1 MNKTVQSIIAL
12 TAFSALLIAITLFCG
27 GLGFGRLFGIYG
39 IMEYCLLGMLV
50 IIDILVIYKVYKL
63 YAMQPKTIM
72 LLLGLECCSIL
83 LWLAFICI
91 DQSLLDWQITN
102 FILQAVCLDG
112 FTGDERGLN
121 MLAVLCGIVYPLI
134 GIGCLFTGLGFVNK
148 LVTTKIASD
157 GVPFQAIMN
166 KGIKN
171 TDNYFERVKQRANR
185 TNYRYYFFDYLY
197 FKGEVWGKK
206 IGRMSGFIL
215 LFWYWWWV
223 VVLPGNF
230 LLINSVPEWSSLH
243 LGYLGAMFLLICV
256 FILARY
262 RKARVQALLN
272 RYRRSKHISA
282 VQAYFLFLLPFVL
295 FFLETW
301 LFDEWGWTDC
311 VRWNK

>member
-50 IIDILVIYKVYKL
+50 IIYKL
-63 YAMQPKTIM
+63 YAMQPKAIV

-83 LWLAFICI
+83 LWIAFICI

-148 LVTTKIASD
+148 LVTTKDSI
-157 GVPFQAIMN
+157 
-166 KGIKN
+166 
-171 TDNYFERVKQRANR
+171 
-185 TNYRYYFFDYLY
+185 
-197 FKGEVWGKK
+197 
-206 IGRMSGFIL
+206 
-215 LFWYWWWV
+215 
-223 VVLPGNF
+223 
-230 LLINSVPEWSSLH
+230 
-243 LGYLGAMFLLICV
+243 
-256 FILARY
+256 
-262 RKARVQALLN
+262 
-272 RYRRSKHISA
+272 
-282 VQAYFLFLLPFVL
+282 
-295 FFLETW
+295 
-301 LFDEWGWTDC
+301 
-311 VRWNK
+311 

>member
-148 LVTTKIASD
+148 LVQRKIASD

-215 LFWYWWWV
+215 LFWYC
-223 VVLPGNF
+223 G
-230 LLINSVPEWSSLH
+230 
-243 LGYLGAMFLLICV
+243 G
-256 FILARY
+256 
-262 RKARVQALLN
+262 
-272 RYRRSKHISA
+272 
-282 VQAYFLFLLPFVL
+282 
-295 FFLETW
+295 
-301 LFDEWGWTDC
+301 
-311 VRWNK
+311 